1 MELRLPSL
9 TQLRQIYETD
19 MKEAFPPAELKP
31 LSAMERMWQEEKY
44 KPWCLFDGDQPVGL
58 AFLWLGDDPRWALLD
73 YLCVSPE
80 RRNDGLGSE
89 ILRLLKAAEPGAV
102 IFGEAEA
109 PVHAPDPAMAER
121 RLGFYLRNGLRIAG
135 YETDIFGVHYK
146 TLYLADREVDDGEL
160 MEAHRNVY
168 QRSFTPEKYDRY
180 VVIPR
185 DANQPLIQQ
194 VPWDQ

>member
-1 MELRLPSL
+1 
-9 TQLRQIYETD
+9 
-19 MKEAFPPAELKP
+19 
-31 LSAMERMWQEEKY
+31 
-44 KPWCLFDGDQPVGL
+44 
-58 AFLWLGDDPRWALLD
+58 
-73 YLCVSPE
+73 
-80 RRNDGLGSE
+80 
-89 ILRLLKAAEPGAV
+89 
-102 IFGEAEA
+102 
-109 PVHAPDPAMAER
+109 MAER